1 VARALADLRK
11 FSSRLR
17 LKLTGVI
24 FRLASSRGR
33 IQETGHLGYSRIR
46 VRKAKMISTVMR
58 RAAVSGALVVAAV
71 LLTVSAAAGAS
82 ASSRPQHR
90 QLAVSALSN
99 FKVVL
104 TATRGSGNPP
114 GATVTAT
121 GYRRHAGHWDLI
133 STQRVGKPGGWSWF
147 AVDTC
152 SLTATQF
159 RSRPRSRRVASI
171 RVSLLATP
179 SIGCTR
185 PYSLHWRP

>member
-1 VARALADLRK
+1 
-11 FSSRLR
+11 
-17 LKLTGVI
+17 
-24 FRLASSRGR
+24 
-33 IQETGHLGYSRIR
+33 
-46 VRKAKMISTVMR
+46 MMSTAMR
-58 RAAVSGALVVAAV
+58 RAAVSGVLAIAALLVTVTAAV
-71 LLTVSAAAGAS
+71 GADAGT
-82 ASSRPQHR
+82 RPQHR

-114 GATVTAT
+114 NATVTAS

-133 STQRVGKPGGWSWF
+133 STQRIGAANQWSWF

-159 RSRPRSRRVASI
+159 RSLPRTARVASATV
-171 RVSLLATP
+171 RLLATP

-185 PYSLHWRP
+185 SYSLRWRP